1 MSLQTD
7 INAAIKTNKG
17 KPITIRA
24 SAAGANIFIY
34 DVFGARKYPGGQ
46 TGSIEPHTDII
57 LDKRAGKKT
66 NISLKQGP
74 LSSLT
79 KGNSRGLEAIVPGI
93 TKRFIN
99 AAFSKLQ
106 QMKLE
111 EEQQVPEIY
120 GHLKKS
126 DKEKIFVGKTST
138 GGPIDYLYIGNQDT
152 QYDEDNQILTLAG
165 ELIDPISYVKKKE
178 LYLKLTPLY
187 QDQGFDSKTIIAGVH
202 TIYGKS
208 KSHGINENR
217 IILTEQTNSSALIVE
232 IP

>member
-1 MSLQTD
+1 MILND
-7 INAAIKTNKG
+7 INAAIKTNKNR
-17 KPITIRA
+17 PITVQA
-24 SAAGANIFIY
+24 SAAGANISIY

-66 NISLKQGP
+66 NISLKQEP
-74 LSSLT
+74 LSSLS
-79 KGNSRGLEAIVPGI
+79 KGNSRGLEAIIPGI
-93 TKRFIN
+93 TKRFMN
-99 AAFSKLQ
+99 TAFSKLQ

-111 EEQQVPEIY
+111 EDQQVPEIY
-120 GHLKKS
+120 GHLKES
-126 DKEKIFVGKTST
+126 DKEKIFIGKTST

-152 QYDEDNQILTLAG
+152 QYDEDTGILTLAG

-187 QDQGFDSKTIIAGVH
+187 EDQGFNSKTIIAGVH
-202 TIYGKS
+202 SIYGKS

-217 IILTEQTNSSALIVE
+217 IILTEQVDNSAIVVE